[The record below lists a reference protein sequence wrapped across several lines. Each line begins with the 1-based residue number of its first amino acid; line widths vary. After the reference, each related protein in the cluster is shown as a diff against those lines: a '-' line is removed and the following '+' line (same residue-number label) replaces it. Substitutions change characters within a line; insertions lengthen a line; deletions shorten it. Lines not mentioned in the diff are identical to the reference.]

1 MGADRPVKV
10 DTRVV
15 AATHRN
21 LMQMVEEV
29 KLKKNLLSELKKENI
44 EFEAKLKQQ
53 QNLYEAVRS
62 EKNLYSKNLLE
73 AQDDV
78 AELNRKFKI
87 AQHQITQLKARKV
100 RVADRPQP
108 VLPSCHIATAV
119 TPMADHMA
127 GVCKPVRFLLDF

>member
-1 MGADRPVKV
+1 
-10 DTRVV
+10 
-15 AATHRN
+15 
-21 LMQMVEEV
+21 MQMVEEV
-29 KLKKNLLSELKKENI
+29 RLKKNMLSEMRKENI

-87 AQHQITQLKARKV
+87 AQH
-100 RVADRPQP
+100 
-108 VLPSCHIATAV
+108 
-119 TPMADHMA
+119 
-127 GVCKPVRFLLDF
+127 

>member
-1 MGADRPVKV
+1 VKDITKDRESLQHQASK
-10 DTRVV
+10 
-15 AATHRN
+15 ANAN

-29 KLKKNLLSELKKENI
+29 KLKKNLISELKKENI

-87 AQHQITQLKARKV
+87 A
-100 RVADRPQP
+100 
-108 VLPSCHIATAV
+108 
-119 TPMADHMA
+119 
-127 GVCKPVRFLLDF
+127 